1 MILWDPAKHT
11 DEENLTSCWLRSVEW
26 NAWPAFV
33 SQPGVPLLFLIWPW
47 WIVLISLILINV
59 SWGLFIRYN
68 VVIPA
73 IAEFGVYFVKLKWI
87 TVPVAAI
94 YLMMRHEYLLTVITL
109 FWPWLAGILGCF
121 PPGLVGKT
129 QKMFMARFG
138 YAYDHFSGSDETA
151 EQKLAQ
157 LEAENAKLRNNLIR

>member
-1 MILWDPAKHT
+1 
-11 DEENLTSCWLRSVEW
+11 VECL
-26 NAWPAFV
+26 ASFCFATRRATALSYLALVDSADFPD
-33 SQPGVPLLFLIWPW
+33 SDQCKL
-47 WIVLISLILINV
+47 
-59 SWGLFIRYN
+59 GLFIRYN